1 MRLQL
6 FIFCCLSLVLQN
18 TFAQEEDLLKSL
30 QEMPDTLALDEGRE
44 VLIKSIGD
52 KNRPQAELLKRFLI
66 EKEDSITLALYR
78 EEKILLHFWLF
89 DLQPLTKIIHH
100 PDSFGGEIKHWP
112 SYDTLYPALVNE
124 VGKNRISI
132 KKEINY
138 STALSLEEKDFLLLA
153 LGYFIGDEFESQER
167 INEAADQ
174 FLANYPESEYRY
186 VVENSFRQI
195 YYPSKSKFS
204 ASLHI
209 GNNTLEGDMSQL
221 FRDNFAIGFTL
232 AYYYHN
238 WLFHLSTTWGFTAP
252 RRDILLADRL
262 WERNQSSSMTQF
274 ETSIGYV
281 FLEHRRFSLIP
292 FAGIGTTSFA
302 PMSNTVEGEEY
313 FRGVS
318 FKAKFTNYA
327 GLGVRYNIQK
337 QQKRSKY
344 FEFEDQTYSYL
355 KIQYRFAN
363 PFMDHGYDGM
373 GGHTHLISLSYGWF
387 IQPITQNKAK

>member
-1 MRLQL
+1 MVLRII
-6 FIFCCLSLVLQN
+6 IFLCLSFLLQKV
-18 TFAQEEDLLKSL
+18 FAQEEDLFKSL
-30 QEMPDTLALDEGRE
+30 QDMPDSAALDEGRKA
-44 VLIKSIGD
+44 LIASIGE
-52 KNRPQAELLKRFLI
+52 KNRPQAERLMHFLN
-66 EKEDSITLALYR
+66 EKEDSITLALYK

-89 DLQPLTKIIHH
+89 DFQPLTKIIHH
-100 PDSFGGEIKHWP
+100 PDSFGGEIKNWP

-124 VGKNRISI
+124 VGKNRMTI
-132 KKEINY
+132 KEKIDF
-138 STALSLEEKDFLLLA
+138 SPALSMEEKDFLLLA
-153 LGYFIGDEFESQER
+153 LGYFIGDQFESQER

-174 FLANYPESEYRY
+174 FLSNYPESEYRY

-204 ASLHI
+204 ASVHI
-209 GNNTLEGDMSQL
+209 GNNSLEGDMSQL

-238 WLFHLSTTWGFTAP
+238 WLFRLSTTWGFTAP

-274 ETSIGYV
+274 ETSVGYV
-281 FLEHRRFSLIP
+281 FWEHRRFSIIP

-302 PMSNTVEGEEY
+302 PMTNDIDEQEY

-327 GLGVRYNIQK
+327 GLGLRYNIQK
-337 QQKRSKY
+337 QQKKDKY
-344 FEFEDQTYSYL
+344 FKFEEQTYSYL

-373 GGHTHLISLSYGWF
+373 GGRTHLISLSYGWF
-387 IQPITQNKAK
+387 IQPLRSE